1 MTLEQFKKEKIEAM
15 KQHDKD
21 AVNALNVLIT
31 KIMNMTIEKRASN
44 QELTEGD
51 INSIIQKVEK
61 ELIEE
66 KEGFEKANRL
76 ENVKSLEG
84 QIQAIK
90 KYLPKM
96 LSEQEIKD
104 IITTLEDK
112 TLPSIMKH
120 FKTNY
125 QGNVDMKL
133 VSLIAKQFN

>member
-1 MTLEQFKKEKIEAM
+1 MTLEQFKKEKVEAM

-21 AVNALNVLIT
+21 AVSALNVLIT
-31 KIMNMTIEKRASN
+31 KIMNLTIEKRANN
-44 QELTEGD
+44 QEVSEGD
-51 INSIIQKVEK
+51 INALIQKVEK

-76 ENVKSLEG
+76 ENVLSLNG
-84 QIQAIK
+84 QIEAIR

-104 IITTLEDK
+104 IIGGLEDK
-112 TLPSIMKH
+112 SLPSIMKH

-133 VSLIAKQFN
+133 VSTIAKQV